1 MGGKSNKPPEPSPYE
16 VQAGEIAKQMWGYAE
31 PLLQTMAPQMQS
43 ALAGD
48 FDPRSSPMYSPMFQN
63 LRSGISQGYSGA
75 LDDILANT
83 AGGQGQDKL
92 IADMFTQRGRDLSF
106 GQNQLF
112 SDLYGQQLGQAQSF
126 ATGVPSQSAGQ
137 FTNLGQIQASNWQA
151 SEQANAARKGS
162 QMGMFGDL
170 GMALGYGFGG

>member
-1 MGGKSNKPPEPSPYE
+1 MGGKGNKPPEPSPYE
-16 VQAGEIAKQMWGYAE
+16 VQAGEIAQKMWGYAE
-31 PLLQTMAPQMQS
+31 PLLQTMAPQMQG
-43 ALAGD
+43 ALTGQ

-63 LRSGISQGYSGA
+63 MRSGISRSYGGA

-92 IADMFTQRGRDLSF
+92 IADMFTSRAQEQAFGERDL
-106 GQNQLF
+106 F
-112 SDLYGQQLGQAQSF
+112 SKLYGQQLGQAQSF

-151 SEQANAARKGS
+151 SEAANAARKGA
-162 QMGMFGDL
+162 QMSMFGDL
-170 GMALGYGFGG
+170 GMAAGYGFGG